1 MPRPIATRRFRAAS
15 SSARSLL
22 LAAVW
27 APLWAALWTSP
38 WAGIAAGQGVNP
50 VYVDDSPAARDT
62 LLRMPELVAARNL
75 SESVRSLQRLLDTE
89 ADRALELP
97 DDSEIFVTVRRR
109 VHETLLATPELLAA
123 YREQVGPV
131 ALAALES
138 GDDQTVERSM
148 FLTPAGATAT
158 LRLAQAHL
166 ENARFEAARLSLT
179 QLESHP
185 DRREETVAKPAA
197 ALAFQI
203 ARYLDRPDCW
213 AWAGALAQAA
223 GIPSPAPDPI
233 AAPHALPH
241 AAAPRSALTGSDRPE
256 FGDMV
261 WTPLRSSPLG
271 GIAAPEREDAL
282 EQIRR
287 AAGGASSPE
296 PAWVIPAIAG
306 EVVYAND
313 GATIAA
319 LDRFTLEERWRTR
332 PADGAARYEPL
343 ELARRP
349 NDRNYSRGF
358 DDANTVTLTRSLVLA
373 TTGVASS
380 AGRTGDPRIHALDR
394 ATGRV
399 VWSVDPADLDP
410 SLLGASVRGP
420 LMVDG
425 STVIA
430 TVRKRVPQRRLVSV
444 YLIGLDLATG
454 RRLWTTTIGS
464 AGEQSTSRFGRS
476 TEGAVIS
483 RGVVYRS
490 DEVGVIAAVEASG
503 GRMVWTRRAPS
514 STVMGPNESWPFG
527 MVMPIV
533 DERGLVTLTPDR
545 LDVVRLDP
553 MTGRVLASRSAAAL
567 EQPRYLVR
575 VGNDLAAIGERRV
588 AFVDLATFDTA
599 PVRTSAPFDADTST
613 GRIAGRAFDAGGLLA
628 VPVRS
633 GIALVDP
640 AAAREPVIAPLDHGG
655 NVAIADGQVV
665 VVDHRDLHSYLVWGV
680 ASNLLRERMER
691 AGDDPG
697 PAITFADLA
706 SRSRRFAEVLPAIDR
721 ALEIVSRQ
729 TDPAISEPQRV
740 RLLGVVEGLV
750 GSSVVGW
757 DPEAPIDETPGTT
770 PRIDDLALLD
780 GLVQRM
786 GRLASTSD
794 EVVAHHLSLGR
805 LRVAQG
811 RPQDALES
819 YQRVLS
825 TPTLAYAAWRTPG
838 LTLRADVEA
847 TRRIRRLALD
857 AGARAYALF
866 DAEARQSLDRAL
878 AGAGPDADAL
888 VALAAAYP
896 ASGAAPEALLR
907 AARERLVASRPD
919 PGAALSHLRDAAEAI
934 EWASLAGVPVN
945 PDVAPEVAGLTL
957 RLLSEADR
965 AEALAAAAARF
976 ERWARVTPTDGG
988 RSVDVQA
995 LVREA
1000 NARSA
1005 MATRPARVGAP
1016 AGDAVVQA
1024 LLGWSLVRPI
1034 SAERDG
1040 APELVLLL
1048 ASDAKT
1054 LAAHAPQETG
1064 AGLKEL
1070 WRRDCLSPPR
1080 VLWQD
1085 ASWICVLWQGAD
1097 GGVIE
1102 SLDTA
1107 TGRTVWT
1114 SDTIRSLFPL
1124 DAAAQRRMIDSIGRP
1139 MTIPTP
1145 TDGAVA
1151 ITDLLFATDG
1161 RTIAIAERSGRV
1173 ASIDAATG
1181 ATRWTSRTSLDRVY
1195 QVDTNAGVIVLGGAI
1210 EREGTPD
1217 QPVELTN
1224 AMIACDALVA
1234 GERSVATDVPGAM
1247 SWLRIGP
1254 DGVTLAGFED
1264 GLIRADPASGRR
1276 FWTRYRE
1283 NTDRILDAWP
1293 AGERLMLLD
1302 STRTLWMADPASG
1315 QIAEEPLR
1323 SDDRLATRQPVLARA
1338 LSDRIVFASP
1348 RGIVIY
1354 DLEGNRIGADAIG
1367 APDTLLPPRLGAD
1380 VLVTIDTNPTDTGE
1394 GRRTHTLSVLDS
1406 RTARLIA
1413 TREIAML
1420 LPPESIGLVDGHIL
1434 ITAGGA
1440 TIVISAP
1447 AP

>member
-1 MPRPIATRRFRAAS
+1 MLWSTIA
-15 SSARSLL
+15 
-22 LAAVW
+22 V
-27 APLWAALWTSP
+27 
-38 WAGIAAGQGVNP
+38 GQGVNP

-62 LLRMPELVAARNL
+62 LLRVPELVQAGNL
-75 SESVRSLQRLLDTE
+75 SESVRSLQRLLDEE

-97 DDSEIFVTVRRR
+97 GDSEIFVTVRRR
-109 VHETLLATPELLAA
+109 VHETLLASPDLLNA

-138 GDDQTVERSM
+138 GENQTVERSM
-148 FLTPAGATAT
+148 FLTPAGAMAT

-166 ENARFEAARLSLT
+166 ESARFEAARLTLE
-179 QLESHP
+179 QLRLHP
-185 DRREETVAKPAA
+185 ERRDTAIAKPAA
-197 ALAFQI
+197 GLASQI
-203 ARYLDRPDCW
+203 ARYLDRSDCW
-213 AWAGALAQAA
+213 AWAEALALEA
-223 GIPSPAPDPI
+223 GVATPALQPISPPRSIP
-233 AAPHALPH
+233 
-241 AAAPRSALTGSDRPE
+241 APRSALTGSDRPE

-271 GIAAPEREDAL
+271 GVATPEREDAL

-287 AAGGASSPE
+287 TAGGAPSPE

-319 LDRFTLEERWRTR
+319 LDRFTLEERWRAR
-332 PADGAARYEPL
+332 PVDGASRYEPL

-380 AGRTGDPRIHALDR
+380 SGRTGDPRIHALDR

-410 SLLGASVRGP
+410 SLIGASVRGP
-420 LMVDG
+420 LLVDG

-483 RGVVYRS
+483 RGIVYRS

-503 GRMVWTRRAPS
+503 GRMIWTRRAPS
-514 STVMGPNESWPFG
+514 STVMGPSESWPFG
-527 MVMPIV
+527 MVIPII
-533 DERGLVTLTPDR
+533 DERGLITLTPDR

-553 MTGRVLASRSAAAL
+553 MTGRMLASRSAAAL
-567 EQPRYLVR
+567 EQPRYLLR
-575 VGNDLAAIGERRV
+575 VGDDLVAVGERRV

-599 PVRTSAPFDADTST
+599 PARTSAPLDADTST

-628 VPVRS
+628 VPVRA
-633 GIALVDP
+633 GIALIDP
-640 AAAREPVIAPLDHGG
+640 DAPREPVVAPLDHGG

-665 VVDHRDLHSYLVWGV
+665 VADHRDLHSYLVWGV
-680 ASNLLRERMER
+680 ASNLLRERVER

-697 PAITFADLA
+697 PAITYADLA

-721 ALEIVSRQ
+721 ALEIVARQ
-729 TDPAISEPQRV
+729 TDPTLAEPQRA
-740 RLLGVVEGLV
+740 RLLAVVEGLV

-757 DPEAPIDETPGTT
+757 DPVAPVAGGPGTT
-770 PRIDDLALLD
+770 PRIDDLDLLD

-786 GRLASTSD
+786 GRLASSSD
-794 EVVAHHLSLGR
+794 EIVAHHLSLGR

-811 RPQDALES
+811 RAQDAVES
-819 YQRVLS
+819 YQRILG
-825 TPTLAYAAWRTPG
+825 TPSLASAVWRTPG
-838 LTLRADVEA
+838 LALRAEVEA
-847 TRRIRRLALD
+847 TRRVRQLALD
-857 AGARAYALF
+857 AGVRVYALF
-866 DAEARQSLDRAL
+866 NDEARLALDRAM
-878 AGAGPDADAL
+878 AGAGPDAGTL
-888 VALAAAYP
+888 VTLARTYP
-896 ASGAAPEALLR
+896 ASAAAPEALLR
-907 AARERLVASRPD
+907 AARERLAGNRPD
-919 PGAALSHLRDAAEAI
+919 VGAAVSHLRDAAEAI
-934 EWASLAGVPVN
+934 EWASLAGVPLN
-945 PDVAPEVAGLTL
+945 PEVAPEVAGLTL
-957 RLLSEADR
+957 RLLAEGDR
-965 AEALAAAAARF
+965 AEALSAAAARF

-988 RSVDVQA
+988 RTVDVQA

-1000 NARSA
+1000 EARGA
-1005 MATRPARVGAP
+1005 MARRPARVGAP
-1016 AGDAVVQA
+1016 AGDALVQA
-1024 LLGWSLVRPI
+1024 LLGWSIIRPI

-1040 APELVLLL
+1040 APELALLL
-1048 ASDAKT
+1048 ASDGKT
-1054 LAAHAPQETG
+1054 LAAHAPLETG
-1064 AGLKEL
+1064 AGLREL
-1070 WRRDCLSPPR
+1070 WRRDCLSPPL

-1085 ASWICVLWQGAD
+1085 ASWICVMWHGAD

-1102 SLDTA
+1102 RLDPA

-1114 SDTIRSLFPL
+1114 SDTIRSIFPL
-1124 DAAAQRRMIDSIGRP
+1124 DAAAQRRMIDSVGRP

-1145 TDGAVA
+1145 TDGGVA
-1151 ITDLLFATDG
+1151 ITDLLFASDG
-1161 RTIAIAERSGRV
+1161 RTIAVAERSGRV
-1173 ASIDAATG
+1173 ASIDATTG
-1181 ATRWTSRTSLDRVY
+1181 TTRWASRTTLDRVY

-1210 EREGTPD
+1210 ERDGGPD
-1217 QPVELTN
+1217 QPAELTN
-1224 AMIACDALVA
+1224 AMVACDALEP

-1247 SWLRIGP
+1247 AWLRVGP
-1254 DGVTLAGFED
+1254 DAVTLAGFED
-1264 GLIRADPASGRR
+1264 GLVRADPAAGRR
-1276 FWTRYRE
+1276 FWTRYRDT
-1283 NTDRILDAWP
+1283 TDRILDAWP
-1293 AGERLMLLD
+1293 VGDRLMLLD
-1302 STRTLWMADPASG
+1302 ATRTLWMADPASG
-1315 QIAEEPLR
+1315 QIAEDPLR
-1323 SDDRLATRQPVLARA
+1323 SDDRLATRQPVLVRA
-1338 LSDRIVFASP
+1338 LADRIVFASP

-1354 DLEGNRIGADAIG
+1354 DLQGNRIGADAIG

-1406 RTARLIA
+1406 RTAKLIA

-1434 ITAGGA
+1434 ISAGGA
-1440 TIVISAP
+1440 TLVIAAP